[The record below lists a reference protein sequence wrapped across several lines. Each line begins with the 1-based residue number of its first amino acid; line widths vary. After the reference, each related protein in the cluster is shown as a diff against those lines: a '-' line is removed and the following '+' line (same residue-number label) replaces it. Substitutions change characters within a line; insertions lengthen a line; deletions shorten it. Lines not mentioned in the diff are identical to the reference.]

1 MTMKFSIQAIAI
13 SLVVS
18 TAVFTVPASAQG
30 ERVVITKSQAKKMI
44 LHAFNAGY
52 KAALRRNGSAA
63 ASRNAYNR
71 GYNDAM
77 NRLANSGATVANWQA
92 RYPREVRHS
101 GYTQARY
108 NGEAYASY
116 ARYTGDAYA
125 RHNGDA
131 YAAYARYNGDTY
143 ARHNGD
149 AYAAY
154 ARYNGDAYARH
165 NGDAYAAYARYNG
178 DAYARYNGDAYA
190 RYIGDGYDDS
200 RRDYNINPIG
210 GLLNLIFAPLSTGSY
225 LAVRDDRVAYCSA
238 RYRSFDQ
245 SSGTFLA
252 YDGNRYTC

>member
-131 YAAYARYNGDTY
+131 YAAYARYNGD
-143 ARHNGD
+143 
-149 AYAAY
+149 
-154 ARYNGDAYARH
+154 
-165 NGDAYAAYARYNG
+165 
-178 DAYARYNGDAYA
+178 AYARYNGDAYA